1 MPELDIYA
9 VAGNPA
15 LHSLSPLLFTSAFE
29 AESIS
34 AAYTRLAADSAA
46 EAMEVA
52 RAIGIRGLNVTS
64 PFKEE
69 ILPLVDEADE
79 TARRIG
85 AINTVLF
92 EEGRALGFN
101 VDGDGV
107 IAMCERAGF
116 SPGGRRTAVLGA
128 GGAAKAAA
136 LALLSLGSEVTLVNR
151 SVERGTRA
159 ARAVG
164 ARFVPLSDAAEELRS
179 AQAVFA
185 CWPKGAK
192 GFDERLLREGQIVFD
207 ANYGGSIFA
216 DAAARAE
223 ARYVDGTEWLIGQA
237 LTAFRLFT
245 GRDAPAGAMRGA
257 LAKREIEG
265 HVILA
270 GMMGTGKSEV
280 ARELAALMKLDAADT
295 DAMVERV
302 SGRRISEI
310 FEEYG
315 EAEFRRLEA
324 VAVEEALGNARSVIA
339 LGGGALMNGELAR
352 LARKRGTIV
361 WLWASPKACAARAS
375 GDKRPL
381 IAGGDPEAKLERILG
396 ERLDRYA
403 SSSDLVVSTERR
415 DAGGVARKVFDE
427 ISKSGKG

>member
-15 LHSLSPLLFTSAFE
+15 LHSLSPQIFRGAFE

-34 AAYTRLAADSAA
+34 ATYTRLAADSAA

-52 RAIGIRGLNVTS
+52 RAVGIRGLNVTS

-69 ILPLVDEADE
+69 MLPLVDGADE
-79 TARRIG
+79 TAARIG
-85 AINTVLF
+85 AINTIVF
-92 EEGRALGFN
+92 EEGRSRGFN

-116 SPGGRRTAVLGA
+116 DPRGARTVVLGA

-136 LALLSLGSEVTLVNR
+136 LALISQGSEVALVNR
-151 SVERGTRA
+151 SAERGTRA

-164 ARFVPLSDAAEELRS
+164 ARFVPLGRAAEELRS
-179 AQAVFA
+179 ARAVFA
-185 CWPKGAK
+185 CWPKVAK
-192 GFDERLLREGQIVFD
+192 GFDDGLLREGQIVFD

-216 DAAARAE
+216 DAAARAR

-237 LTAFRLFT
+237 LSAFRLFT
-245 GRDAPAGAMRGA
+245 GRQPPAEAMRRA
-257 LAKREIEG
+257 LAGRAVEG

-270 GMMGTGKSEV
+270 GMMGTGKSAV
-280 ARELAALMKLDAADT
+280 AGELAGLMGLRAADT
-295 DAMVERV
+295 DAMVERM

-310 FEEYG
+310 FDEYG

-339 LGGGALMNGELAR
+339 LGGGALMNGELAG

-361 WLWASPKACAARAS
+361 WLWASPETSAARSTS
-375 GDKRPL
+375 GRRPL
-381 IAGGDPEAKLERILG
+381 IARGDPVVKLGRILE

-403 SSSDLVVSTERR
+403 SSSDLIVSTERR